1 MSSIQAVPIL
11 AMLSVRPPRTHSTE
25 HSSSGFTTPIRGRFP
40 TRGNLVHALRVRY
53 SYHGPSRE
61 ATIPVQSVHN
71 LSNHLSLLTS
81 GARYYEYVCEYVLV
95 GKRQRCEESHCRIV
109 CFVFICFARQA
120 EIADWHELN
129 PKQAQE
135 QLMAQSNRAR
145 SAG

>member
-1 MSSIQAVPIL
+1 MDPV
-11 AMLSVRPPRTHSTE
+11 
-25 HSSSGFTTPIRGRFP
+25 GR
-40 TRGNLVHALRVRY
+40 L
-53 SYHGPSRE
+53 PSR
-61 ATIPVQSVHN
+61 SN

-81 GARYYEYVCEYVLV
+81 GGPVLRV
-95 GKRQRCEESHCRIV
+95 RMRVYMYLWESASGVRRVTSHCRIV